1 MGEIGKRSNK
11 QNYDEVFNQ
20 INKLEKDINSLEA
33 FTEWEKSQES
43 KAIQDKYKKAQNFSK
58 RKYGE
63 ERLKNSEKKRKDL
76 LKNEQFMNIM
86 KDRAKSVAQMSIT
99 QNNKKIGSATSFLI
113 GESKDCVYLATNKHV
128 VLGANSSSAYPIKK
142 DISFHECDISI
153 KSYSNID
160 ILVFENIDFAII
172 RIPKNDIEYP
182 DAKNYKFPIMTFSH
196 DDIEQ
201 DDLIIKI
208 GNTLGAGITTSFGV
222 YLGESDDLDGSMSIG
237 DYISHAGDSG
247 GPIMNNNGYCVGIHC
262 GNKEIYNEHP
272 DFIKSSILIDEIE
285 FLKFENPGIL
295 KDLEIQIESP
305 DEKLDIDYR
314 SISTENTLNSKPY
327 K

>member
-1 MGEIGKRSNK
+1 
-11 QNYDEVFNQ
+11 
-20 INKLEKDINSLEA
+20 
-33 FTEWEKSQES
+33 
-43 KAIQDKYKKAQNFSK
+43 
-58 RKYGE
+58 
-63 ERLKNSEKKRKDL
+63 
-76 LKNEQFMNIM
+76 MNIM
-86 KDRAKSVAQMSIT
+86 KDRAKSVAQMSII
-99 QNNKKIGSATSFLI
+99 QNNKKIGSATAFLI

-128 VLGANSSSAYPIKK
+128 VLGANSFNANHIEK

-160 ILVFENIDFAII
+160 ILVFKNIDFAII
-172 RIPKNDIEYP
+172 RIPKNDIEYS

-208 GNTLGAGITTSFGV
+208 GNTLGAGSTTSFGV
-222 YLGESDDLDGSMSIG
+222 YLGESDALDGSMSIG
-237 DYISHAGDSG
+237 DYISYDGDSG
-247 GPIMNNNGYCVGIHC
+247 GPIMNKNGYCVGIHC

-295 KDLEIQIESP
+295 KDLEIQIASP
-305 DEKLDIDYR
+305 DEKLDIGGNLIER
-314 SISTENTLNSKPY
+314 MQVSKS
-327 K
+327 KDILK